1 MSTMC
6 QLLKPEHLAWVF
18 DIMEYM
24 QKERF
29 KITPSVYLVLTKDNK
44 ILLSRRHNTGYFDGN
59 YSFPAG
65 HLDGNETLNQAMV
78 RETKEEIGVLLD
90 PADLELVHTMNRR
103 IPDNERIDF
112 FFTAKKWQGEPKI
125 MESDKCD
132 GLSWFESN
140 NLPKNIIPY
149 IRQAIDSFLNNIIY
163 SERRGRES

>member
-1 MSTMC
+1 M
-6 QLLKPEHLAWVF
+6 P
-18 DIMEYM
+18 
-24 QKERF
+24 KERF
-29 KITPSVYLVLTKDNK
+29 KVIPSVYLVLIKDNK

-65 HLDGNETLNQAMV
+65 HLDGNETLKKAMV

-90 PADLELVHTMNRR
+90 QADLELIHTMNRR
-103 IPDNERIDF
+103 IPDNERVDF

-132 GLSWFESN
+132 DLSWFEFN

-149 IRQAIDSFLNNIIY
+149 IKQAIDSFLNNIIY
-163 SERRGRES
+163 SEREGRES

>member
-1 MSTMC
+1 
-6 QLLKPEHLAWVF
+6 
-18 DIMEYM
+18 M

-29 KITPSVYLVLTKDNK
+29 KITPSVYLILIKDNK

-65 HLDGNETLNQAMV
+65 HLDGNETLKQAMV
-78 RETKEEIGVLLD
+78 RETKEEIDVLLV
-90 PADLELVHTMNRR
+90 PVDLELVHTMNRR
-103 IPDNERIDF
+103 IPDNERVDF

-132 GLSWFESN
+132 DLSWFESN

-149 IRQAIDSFLNNIIY
+149 IKQAIDSFLNNIIY
-163 SERRGRES
+163 SEREGREN